1 MPKLISRGFVT
12 YLFTSLILLRNQ
24 NGHYLGCCSFITPR
38 MSRAAG
44 GSRYVCSC
52 FGAEISALSA
62 DIAAHHELVGWRTEE
77 SDRLVKSRMDHQP
90 NVEPRGQSMK
100 LSVVRPRA
108 AKARRVSE
116 DIPGAVGADSSNGTR
131 YPDSSTQQKRSPT
144 PGSFRHE
151 LAESY
156 TQSQSLATQLGCLV
170 AIPIYGS
177 PSSILRFRSSSPL
190 LPGIY
195 FVSFQRLGAMLVPPP
210 SVAALGNGT
219 WHELFSK
226 SIICSL
232 LSPPPCS
239 CNCPVVNPCGAWLRK
254 HKSLLVFC
262 SLSLIVRVIWRVLA
276 FFNSSRLYSYKSEF
290 SEV

>member
-1 MPKLISRGFVT
+1 
-12 YLFTSLILLRNQ
+12 
-24 NGHYLGCCSFITPR
+24 

-52 FGAEISALSA
+52 FGAEISALFA

-144 PGSFRHE
+144 PGSFRHK

-170 AIPIYGS
+170 AVAIYGS

-195 FVSFQRLGAMLVPPP
+195 FVSFLRSPEQLLKNYEPRCLRL
-210 SVAALGNGT
+210 S
-219 WHELFSK
+219 
-226 SIICSL
+226 
-232 LSPPPCS
+232 
-239 CNCPVVNPCGAWLRK
+239 
-254 HKSLLVFC
+254 
-262 SLSLIVRVIWRVLA
+262 
-276 FFNSSRLYSYKSEF
+276 NSHL
-290 SEV
+290 

>member
-1 MPKLISRGFVT
+1 
-12 YLFTSLILLRNQ
+12 
-24 NGHYLGCCSFITPR
+24 
-38 MSRAAG
+38 
-44 GSRYVCSC
+44 
-52 FGAEISALSA
+52 
-62 DIAAHHELVGWRTEE
+62 
-77 SDRLVKSRMDHQP
+77 MDHQP

-144 PGSFRHE
+144 PGSFRHK

-170 AIPIYGS
+170 AVAIYGS

-195 FVSFQRLGAMLVPPP
+195 PQGSHQKQPTVVTSKPANESGLGLACFTPPP
-210 SVAALGNGT
+210 PEEAS
-219 WHELFSK
+219 LFSY
-226 SIICSL
+226 
-232 LSPPPCS
+232 
-239 CNCPVVNPCGAWLRK
+239 A
-254 HKSLLVFC
+254 
-262 SLSLIVRVIWRVLA
+262 
-276 FFNSSRLYSYKSEF
+276 NSVDRI
-290 SEV
+290 